1 MGVPSLSPGAPH
13 DGARGKEMM
22 EAQLMFWTILCTLIG
37 VSIARIGNNEFD
49 SVVKEI
55 DQAVADRKAMGRA
68 IGHE

>member
-1 MGVPSLSPGAPH
+1 
-13 DGARGKEMM
+13 MM
-22 EAQLMFWTILCTLIG
+22 EAQLMFWIILCTLIG